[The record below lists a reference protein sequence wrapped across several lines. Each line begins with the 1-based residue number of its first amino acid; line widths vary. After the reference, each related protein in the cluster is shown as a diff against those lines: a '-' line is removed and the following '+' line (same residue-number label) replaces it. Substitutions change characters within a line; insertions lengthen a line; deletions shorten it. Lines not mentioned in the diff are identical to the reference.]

1 MHFQLQGKTAV
12 LANAVA
18 VMPLGTPKDFRNPT
32 TSAALEVGKVALR
45 LWRRGWVF
53 VLILFIETWSLDVGL
68 TLLRT
73 CGESQCLKNFVQDG
87 LPR

>member
-12 LANAVA
+12 LANAV
-18 VMPLGTPKDFRNPT
+18 VVLSLGTPKDFRNPT
-32 TSAALEVGKVALR
+32 TSAALEVGKVALK

-53 VLILFIETWSLDVGL
+53 VLILSIETWNLDVGL

-73 CGESQCLKNFVQDG
+73 CGESRCLKIFAQDG